1 MKTTLKFHLT
11 PVRTTIIKKSTGN
24 KHWRGCG
31 EKGTLLHCWWECKL
45 VQLLWR
51 AVWRFLKKLE
61 TELPYGPAIPL
72 LGIHPEETRT
82 ERDTRTPMLTAALF
96 TIASTWKQPRCPSTD
111 MDKEIVV
118 QIHNGMLLSYRNEC
132 TWVCSDEVYEPE
144 AYHAEWSISERKRQ
158 TLYANA

>member
-1 MKTTLKFHLT
+1 M
-11 PVRTTIIKKSTGN
+11 
-24 KHWRGCG
+24 
-31 EKGTLLHCWWECKL
+31 
-45 VQLLWR
+45 
-51 AVWRFLKKLE
+51 
-61 TELPYGPAIPL
+61 

-132 TWVCSDEVYEPE
+132 T
-144 AYHAEWSISERKRQ
+144 
-158 TLYANA
+158 